1 MHWTTQLK
9 DDNAKLQGD
18 KAATIEAINELKG
31 YLQSSKFHQ
40 DPTVQVQDVL
50 NRLDVILDVAFWGSA
65 S

>member
-1 MHWTTQLK
+1 MHWTLTLK
-9 DDNAKLQGD
+9 ADNARLKETQV
-18 KAATIEAINELKG
+18 ATMEAINELKG

-50 NRLDVILDVAFWGSA
+50 NRLEGILDVAYWGPA